1 MGASFWLGLLALAFA
16 TMSWWA
22 GWNGYDQLSEWTAIA
37 AFGTIIAFVFRL
49 TA

>member
-1 MGASFWLGLLALAFA
+1 MGSSFWLGLLALAFA
-16 TMSWWA
+16 ATSWCA
-22 GWNGYDQLSEWTAIA
+22 DQYGYRQLSEWTAIA